1 MGSAPTVE
9 ARLDPDGADPHKIFH
24 ILCCETS
31 HNGGCYGI
39 PADGWNTFI
48 QTQCQDLHKETQ
60 HCENSALSN
69 VNLIPGIRFRARNG
83 GRSRQLLVAMASGNL
98 LLDD

>member
-1 MGSAPTVE
+1 MEFQQMVGILSSKHSA
-9 ARLDPDGADPHKIFH
+9 R
-24 ILCCETS
+24 TS
-31 HNGGCYGI
+31 V
-39 PADGWNTFI
+39 
-48 QTQCQDLHKETQ
+48 KKTQ